1 MATEKI
7 ITAGKKIEEANKA
20 IIMLHGRGAGADDIL
35 GLSSYL
41 HLKDFAILAPE
52 APGSTWYPQSFLAP
66 IPNNEPSLSN
76 ALALIGRIV
85 SNLIEK
91 NIPANN
97 IYLLGFSQG
106 ACLTLEYVA
115 RNAKQYGGV
124 VAFTGGL
131 IGDKI
136 YNENYK
142 GNFDNTPF
150 FIGTSNP
157 DFHVSVERVYASVNI
172 LKDMGANVTEKIYEN
187 MGHMINEDEINNA
200 NRIIFDK

>member
-20 IIMLHGRGAGADDIL
+20 IIMLHGRGAGADDII
-35 GLSSYL
+35 GLSNSL

-52 APGSTWYPQSFLAP
+52 APGNTWYPQSFLAP

-76 ALALIGRIV
+76 ALALIGRIAA
-85 SNLIEK
+85 SLNEK
-91 NIPANN
+91 NISTEN

-115 RNAKQYGGV
+115 RNATKYGGV

-136 YNENYK
+136 YKENYK

-157 DFHVSVERVYASVNI
+157 DFHVPVERVYASVNI
-172 LKDMGANVTEKIYEN
+172 LKDMGANVTEKIYDN